1 MKVCDL
7 MTEQVISVGVSEPVT
22 AAARLMKA
30 HNVGALPVCDGQGRL
45 RGIVTDRD
53 LVTRCVAR
61 GASPIHVTVGD
72 VMSRGVLTAE
82 PFEEVS
88 SAAGKLRSERVRRL
102 PVVREGRL
110 VGFLSLCDLAR
121 DLSCDVE
128 AASALSEISRNVLNK

>member
-7 MTEQVISVGVSEPVT
+7 MTEHVVSVGVSEPVS

-30 HNVGALPVCDGQGRL
+30 HNVGALPVCDGRGRL

-53 LVTRCVAR
+53 LVTRCVAL
-61 GASPIHVTVGD
+61 GGSPAEMKVGD

-82 PFEEVS
+82 PFEDIA

-121 DLSCDVE
+121 DLSCDME
-128 AASALSEISRNVLNK
+128 AANALSEISKNVLNK